1 MDEYTETSNVRADA
15 VVEFVPPSV
24 TLDSVDVVVKDN
36 DKNIIE
42 VTTRIT
48 VWTDNIEDQPTFN
61 YNLGDTY
68 FSRDG
73 MEISSEPKQRVYVDI
88 LTLRVYDLYTKRLEI
103 EVAEE
108 SHTVNIGDYVNITS
122 SDVEYPDVGIWV
134 MF

>member
-1 MDEYTETSNVRADA
+1 MVEPI
-15 VVEFVPPSV
+15 VEFIPPSV
-24 TLDSVDVVVKDN
+24 TLDSVDVEVKDTN
-36 DKNIIE
+36 VIE

-48 VWTDNIEDQPTFN
+48 VWTDNVEDQPTFN
-61 YNLGDTY
+61 YNLGNTY

-88 LTLRVYDLYTKRLEI
+88 LTLRVFDLYIKRLEI

-108 SHTVNIGDYVNITS
+108 SATVNIGDYVNISS
-122 SDVEYPDVGIWV
+122 SDANYPDVGLWV

>member
-1 MDEYTETSNVRADA
+1 MGKYSETSNVRADA

-42 VTTRIT
+42 ITTRIT
-48 VWTDNIEDQPTFN
+48 VWTDNVEDQPVFY

>member
-1 MDEYTETSNVRADA
+1 MGKYSETSNVRADA

-48 VWTDNIEDQPTFN
+48 VWTDNPEDQPVFY

-73 MEISSEPKQRVYVDI
+73 VEISSEPKQRVYVDI
-88 LTLRVYDLYTKRLEI
+88 LTMRVFDLYIKHLEI